1 MTSDPERSVRA
12 RSAKFTSAK
21 QRSAAPSPSVTLRI
35 RKRAREAKELA
46 STLEEAVDN
55 VGQFLREQAEHRP
68 YTSVATATGVGY
80 ILGGGTP
87 SRLIGLV
94 FGLGSRFAIEMFL
107 REIVGNPEGGGN
119 PRTVAPEPRRSVS

>member
-12 RSAKFTSAK
+12 RSAKSTSAK
-21 QRSAAPSPSVTLRI
+21 RRSAAPSVALRI

-46 STLEEAVDN
+46 STLEEAVNN

-87 SRLIGLV
+87 SRLIGLL
-94 FGLGSRFAIEMFL
+94 FGLGNRVAIEVFL
-107 REIVGNPEGGGN
+107 REIVGNPEGEGN